1 MLTNPVLVGALSM
14 IVQLHRLIVYSI
26 NIELMPGGGAAENQ
40 LKTAQVVQQQP
51 AAWHDSMDGR
61 MDQMGDLPL
70 LQVLD
75 KLGPTYNF
83 PLLSHQLRNV
93 YNEIKPTLN
102 TPQTINMRTS
112 WKWRLSVFIEL
123 AFFYWNWKVLLTSGG
138 LKLKFCLLC
147 LTKRN

>member
-1 MLTNPVLVGALSM
+1 M
-14 IVQLHRLIVYSI
+14 IVKTNCETDGSFYSI
-26 NIELMPGGGAAENQ
+26 NLELVPGGWVTENQ

-112 WKWRLSVFIEL
+112 
-123 AFFYWNWKVLLTSGG
+123 
-138 LKLKFCLLC
+138 
-147 LTKRN
+147 